1 MRIARNSRANQAK
14 PALEYFSRFMGALYP
29 DQKSLGEIQAVYDN
43 LTLLGQLLGAG
54 TDITKMR
61 FDFQNLASVL
71 LDQLAQE
78 HYKKAA
84 LTLTSNARISV
95 DVLTRNL
102 FERTADIGFLATD
115 RQVCAF
121 AEAALASPSSDE
133 VTPQLDALRQHF
145 SEYVSKY
152 SVYHNIVL
160 LSPQGEVLAQLD
172 EQNKVCDVN
181 DPLVQEALTTTQA
194 YVEIFRPTTLLPNCT
209 SPLVYACKVMSS
221 DGTRPVGV
229 LCLCFRFED
238 ECKRIFEN
246 LVAEDDWSV
255 ITLLDAE
262 HRVIASSDPYQFPL
276 GSKLKAIADGEC
288 GVMRFGGREYLTATR
303 QSNPY
308 QGYSVPGWV
317 GHAMAPLNHAFDV
330 SDAPE
335 LASVPEGFL
344 MDVLEVATLFNDEL
358 RNIPKRAA
366 LIQQELNRSVWNG
379 NIGLARQEG
388 KGGSEFAKV
397 LLREIGRTGVKTRDV
412 FNESTT
418 NLYKTVVASLMF
430 DCATQAALAIDIM
443 DRNLYERA
451 NDCRWWALT
460 REFRLE
466 LENFNFEDN
475 AQREQLTQILRHINS
490 LYTVYSNIILFD
502 RHGRVVSV
510 SNPACTDLLGTVLTE
525 PWVRET
531 LELKDSQ
538 SFVTSHFTPTN
549 LYFNKPTYVY
559 AAAVQGLSSS
569 PFVQGGIAVVFD
581 SEPQF
586 QAMLNDVL
594 PRNELGEIT
603 KDSFALFVESD
614 GAVISGTSPEFPAGS
629 KIDIESALL
638 TLQKGASTVNLIQ
651 FSDRY
656 YAVGASASAG
666 YREYTGVHSR
676 QGNGVLALVFMPLSM
691 GVSLTTGTLRNTQQ
705 HRPQELKAPRGVPS
719 IDIATFFIRSH
730 GYGLPPASILA
741 AVDAKNLTAVP
752 ASRAEMAGYLI
763 FEEKPVAVFDLASLL
778 NNQSVLHGTS
788 LAATDHE
795 RQQVLVLKTEN
806 SSEEF
811 GILIDDLGEMAEI
824 ELDRLSKLP
833 QMAGEQGS
841 IVEGI
846 VKPGNQ
852 DTPQHILLLLS
863 AERLQRQLES
873 VQRDNTTLNL
883 GLPLRTFSNASLI

>member
-1 MRIARNSRANQAK
+1 MRIARNSRANQSK

-29 DQKSLGEIQAVYDN
+29 DQKRLGEIQAVYDN

-61 FDFQNLASVL
+61 SDFQNLASVL

-121 AEAALASPSSDE
+121 AEAVRANPSDITDSTRLDE
-133 VTPQLDALRQHF
+133 LRAHF

-160 LSPQGEVLAQLD
+160 LSTQGEVLAQLD
-172 EQNKVCDVN
+172 ERNQVRVVD
-181 DPLVQEALTTTQA
+181 DPFVQEALNTTQA
-194 YVEIFRPTTLLPNCT
+194 YVEIFRPTTLLPNCP
-209 SPLVYACKVMSS
+209 SPLVYACKVMST
-221 DGTRPVGV
+221 DGTHPVGV

-246 LVAEDDWSV
+246 LVEEDDWSV

-288 GVMRFGGREYLTATR
+288 GVIRFGGREYLTATR

-308 QGYSVPGWV
+308 QGYCVPGWL
-317 GHAMAPLNHAFDV
+317 GHALAPLNHAFDV

-344 MDVLEVATLFNDEL
+344 MDVLEVATLFNAEL
-358 RNIPKRAA
+358 RNIPRRAA

-379 NIGLARQEG
+379 NIGLARQEA

-397 LLREIGRTGVKTRDV
+397 LLREIGRTGAKTRDV

-460 REFRLE
+460 REFRIE
-466 LENFNFEDN
+466 LEHFNFDD
-475 AQREQLTQILRHINS
+475 AKQRDKLTQVLRHINS
-490 LYTVYSNIILFD
+490 LYTVYSNILLFD

-531 LELKDSQ
+531 LELRDSQ
-538 SFVTSHFTPTN
+538 SFVTSHFTRTN
-549 LYFNKPTYVY
+549 LYFDKPTYVY
-559 AAAVQGLSSS
+559 AAAVQGMGSN
-569 PFVQGGIAVVFD
+569 PTVQGGIAVVFD

-586 QAMLNDVL
+586 EAMLNDVL
-594 PRNELGEIT
+594 PRNEMGQIT

-614 GAVISGTSPEFPAGS
+614 GSVISGTCPQYPAGS
-629 KIDIESALL
+629 KVPIDQNLL
-638 TLQKGASTVNLIQ
+638 VLQKGTSTVNLIQ
-651 FSDRY
+651 FEDRY
-656 YAVGASASAG
+656 YAVGTSASAG
-666 YREYTGVHSR
+666 YREYEGVNSR
-676 QGNGVLALVFMPLSM
+676 HGQGVLALVFMPLSTH
-691 GVSLTTGTLRNTQQ
+691 VSLTTGTLRNTLQ

-719 IDIATFFIRSH
+719 IDIATFYIRGH

-741 AVDAKNLTAVP
+741 AVDAQKLTSVP
-752 ASRAEMAGYLI
+752 TARSEMAGYLI
-763 FEEKPVAVFDLASLL
+763 FEDKPIAVFDLSVLL
-778 NNQSVLHGTS
+778 ANQSGLCTES
-788 LAATDHE
+788 CAAFDQSA
-795 RQQVLVLKTEN
+795 QQVLVLKTEE

-833 QMAGEQGS
+833 QMAGEKGS

-846 VKPGNQ
+846 VKPGSQ
-852 DTPQHILLLLS
+852 DALQHILLLLS
-863 AERLQRQLES
+863 AERLQRQLQGS
-873 VQRDNTTLNL
+873 YLDNTTLNR
-883 GLPLRTFSNASLI
+883 GLPLRTLSSASLI

>member
-29 DQKSLGEIQAVYDN
+29 DQKRLGEIQAVYDN

-121 AEAALASPSSDE
+121 AEAALANPSGLPDSQ
-133 VTPQLDALRQHF
+133 QLDDLRQHF

-160 LSPQGEVLAQLD
+160 LSTQGEVLAQLD
-172 EQNKVCDVN
+172 EQNKVCDVQ
-181 DPLVQEALTTTQA
+181 DPFVQDALNTSQA
-194 YVEIFRPTTLLPNCT
+194 YVEIFRPTPLLPDCP
-209 SPLVYACKVMSS
+209 SPLVYACKVMSA
-221 DGTRPVGV
+221 DGNRPVGV

-262 HRVIASSDPYQFPL
+262 QRVIASSDPYQFPL

-288 GVMRFGGREYLTATR
+288 GVIRFGGREYLTATR

-308 QGYSVPGWV
+308 QGYSVPGWL

-335 LASVPEGFL
+335 LASVSEGFL
-344 MDVLEVATLFNDEL
+344 MDVLEVATLFNAEL

-379 NIGLARQEG
+379 NIGLSRQQG
-388 KGGSEFAKV
+388 KESSEFAKV

-466 LENFNFEDN
+466 LEHFDFEDSS
-475 AQREQLTQILRHINS
+475 QKEQLTQILRHINS

-538 SFVTSHFTPTN
+538 SFVTSRFTPTN

-559 AAAVQGLSSS
+559 AAAVQGLGESAM
-569 PFVQGGIAVVFD
+569 VQGGIAVIFD

-629 KIDIESALL
+629 NIEIEPGLL

-651 FSDRY
+651 FADRY

-666 YREYTGVHSR
+666 YREYTGVNSR
-676 QGNGVLALVFMPLSM
+676 QGNGVLALVFMPLST
-691 GVSLTTGTLRNTQQ
+691 GVSLTTGTLRNSQQ
-705 HRPQELKAPRGVPS
+705 QRAQELKAPRGVPS
-719 IDIATFFIRSH
+719 IDIATFFIRGH
-730 GYGLPPASILA
+730 GYGLSPASIVA

-752 ASRAEMAGYLI
+752 ASRTEMAGYLI
-763 FEEKPVAVFDLASLL
+763 FEDKPIAVFDLATLL
-778 NNQSVLHGTS
+778 NNQSCLYNGSFAVP
-788 LAATDHE
+788 DHD
-795 RQQVLVLKTEN
+795 RQQVLVLKNED
-806 SSEEF
+806 SPEEF

-846 VKPGNQ
+846 VKPGNL

-863 AERLQRQLES
+863 AERLQRQLQS
-873 VQRDNTTLNL
+873 DQLNATT
-883 GLPLRTFSNASLI
+883 PL

>member
-1 MRIARNSRANQAK
+1 MRIARNGRTSQAK

-29 DQKSLGEIQAVYDN
+29 DQKRLGEIQAVYDN
-43 LTLLGQLLGAG
+43 LTLMGQLLGAG

-121 AEAALASPSSDE
+121 AEAAQTTPSGLGD
-133 VTPQLDALRQHF
+133 TQQLDALCQHF

-160 LSPQGEVLAQLD
+160 LSTQGEVLAQLD
-172 EQNKVCDVN
+172 QGNMVSVVE
-181 DPLVQEALTTTQA
+181 DPFVQEALTTTQA
-194 YVEIFRPTTLLPNCT
+194 YVEIFRPTPLLPDCA

-238 ECKRIFEN
+238 ECNRIFEN
-246 LVAEDDWSV
+246 LVTEDDWSV

-262 HRVIASSDPYQFPL
+262 HRVIASSDSYQFPI
-276 GSKLKAIADGEC
+276 GSKLKAITDGEC
-288 GVMRFGGREYLTATR
+288 GVIRFGGREYLTATR

-308 QGYSVPGWV
+308 QGYSVPGWL
-317 GHAMAPLNHAFDV
+317 GHALAPLNHAFDV

-344 MDVLEVATLFNDEL
+344 MDVLEVASLFNTEL
-358 RNIPKRAA
+358 RNIPKQAA

-388 KGGSEFAKV
+388 KESSEFAKV

-466 LENFNFEDN
+466 LEKLDFEDVT
-475 AQREQLTQILRHINS
+475 QKEQLTQILRHINS

-502 RHGRVVSV
+502 QHGRVVSV

-531 LELKDSQ
+531 LALNDTQ

-549 LYFNKPTYVY
+549 LYFDKPTYVY

-569 PFVQGGIAVVFD
+569 PMVQGGIAVVFD

-603 KDSFALFVESD
+603 KDSFALFVDSN

-629 KIDIESALL
+629 TIQIEPELL
-638 TLQKGASTVNLIQ
+638 TLQHGCSTVNLIQ
-651 FSDRY
+651 FADRY
-656 YAVGASASAG
+656 YAVGASSSAG
-666 YREYTGVHSR
+666 YREYTGVHS
-676 QGNGVLALVFMPLSM
+676 GKGKGVIALVFMPLSTE
-691 GVSLTTGTLRNTQQ
+691 VSLTTGSLRNTLQ
-705 HRPQELKAPRGVPS
+705 HGPQELKAARGVPS
-719 IDIATFFIRSH
+719 VDIATFFIGGH
-730 GYGLPPASILA
+730 GYGLQPASILA

-752 ASRAEMAGYLI
+752 ASRTEMAGYLI
-763 FEEKPVAVFDLASLL
+763 FEDKPIAVFDLATLL
-778 NNQSVLHGTS
+778 SNQSCLHTES
-788 LAATDHE
+788 FALPDQE
-795 RQQVLVLKTEN
+795 RKQVLVLKNEN

-833 QMAGEQGS
+833 QMAGENGN

-846 VKPGNQ
+846 VKPDSQ
-852 DTPQHILLLLS
+852 EKSQHILLLLS
-863 AERLQRQLES
+863 AERLQKQLQSAEG
-873 VQRDNTTLNL
+873 QNTSPTL
-883 GLPLRTFSNASLI
+883 GLPLDSPAFH